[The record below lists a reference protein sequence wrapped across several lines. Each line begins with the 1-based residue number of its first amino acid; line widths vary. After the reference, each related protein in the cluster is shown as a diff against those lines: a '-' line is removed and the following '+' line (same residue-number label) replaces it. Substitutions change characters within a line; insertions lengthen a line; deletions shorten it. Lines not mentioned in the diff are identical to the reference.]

1 MIRNEDDLV
10 RFLVGQCGQIERLE
24 NSAKGGTPDTMIPC
38 FSGWQWFELKVLHGN
53 ELIFQNTQTAFF
65 VKNRR
70 LPRHLWAGVIVAKVH
85 TTEGFVVTGDEVLRW
100 PKRPYAKGKTAITVP
115 TGHPM
120 TGLRQLIDKIGVYR
134 DIPS

>member
-10 RFLVGQCGQIERLE
+10 RFLVGHCKQIERLE

-38 FSGWQWFELKVLHGN
+38 HSGWFWFELKVLHGN

-65 VKNRR
+65 VKNCR

-85 TTEGFVVTGDEVLRW
+85 TLEGFVISGNELLTW

-115 TGHPM
+115 NDIAM
-120 TGLRQLIDKIGVYR
+120 TGLRQLIDKIGVYT